1 MSTGSRPLVI
11 GVAGGTGS
19 GKTTVVRKI
28 CEGVAPATV
37 SVLHHDAYY
46 REFNHLTKEERDR
59 INFDH
64 PSSLETELLV
74 EHLDQLLEGG
84 AIEMP
89 VYDFT
94 DHTRSDRTVRVVPT
108 RVIVVDGILVLAEP
122 ELRKRMDI
130 RVFVDTDSDVRL
142 MRRLERDIAD
152 RGRSLRSVLD
162 QYRATVRP
170 MHLEFVE
177 PSKRWADLIVP
188 EGGHN
193 RVAVDMLVTK
203 MGSILRGE

>member
-1 MSTGSRPLVI
+1 MTRPLVI

-19 GKTTVVRKI
+19 GKTTVVRRI
-28 CEGVAPATV
+28 CAGVSPATV

-46 REFNHLTKEERDR
+46 RNFAHLTADQRAG

-74 EHLDQLLEGG
+74 AHLDALLDGG
-84 AIEMP
+84 TIQMP
-89 VYDFT
+89 TYDFT
-94 DHTRSDRTVRVVPT
+94 QHTRGTDTVTVTPT
-108 RVIVVDGILVLAEP
+108 RVIVVDGILVLAEA
-122 ELRKRMDI
+122 ELRSRMDI
-130 RVFVDTDSDVRL
+130 RVFVDTDADIRM

-152 RGRSLRSVLD
+152 RGRSLDSVLT
-162 QYRATVRP
+162 QYRNTVRP

-177 PSKRWADLIVP
+177 PSKRYADLIVP

-193 RVAVDMLVTK
+193 EVAVDMLVTK
-203 MGSILRGE
+203 MQTILSAT